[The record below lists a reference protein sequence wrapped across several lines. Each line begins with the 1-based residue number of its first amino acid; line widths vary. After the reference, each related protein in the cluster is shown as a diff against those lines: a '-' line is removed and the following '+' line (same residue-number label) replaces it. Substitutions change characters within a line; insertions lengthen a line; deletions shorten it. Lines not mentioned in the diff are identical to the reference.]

1 MRLKIA
7 HETRYS
13 FSEPV
18 RYGLQQMRKT
28 PKSYRN
34 QKVVSWETSVIGG
47 KKELQYEDQHR
58 NTVELI
64 SITPGETE
72 LLLRSEGEV
81 ELEETNGVIGPHESL
96 TPLWLFDRQTPQT
109 KPGPHVRELARSL
122 HGREGLDQLHA
133 LMSAVAKAVKYTAG
147 ASASD
152 WSAEKVM
159 EAGKGVCSD
168 QTHVFISAARLL
180 GHPARYVSGY
190 LMLDDRQSQEAM
202 HGWAEAHVDALGW
215 VGFDVSND
223 QSPDTRYV
231 RVATGL
237 DYAGAAPV
245 TGTRTGGE
253 EESLSVAIEVA
264 QQMSQ
269 SQEQ

>member
-18 RYGLQQMRKT
+18 RYGLQQMRKL

-34 QKVVSWETSVIGG
+34 QRVLSWETSVIGG

-58 NTVELI
+58 NTVELVSI
-64 SITPGETE
+64 SPGETE

-81 ELEETNGVIGPHESL
+81 EVEENNGVIGPHQSL

-109 KPGPHVRELARSL
+109 KPGPLVRELARSISD
-122 HGREGLDQLHA
+122 RDGLDQLHT
-133 LMSAVAKAVKYTAG
+133 LMSAVGKAVVYTTG
-147 ASASD
+147 SSQSD
-152 WSAEKVM
+152 WSAEKVLD
-159 EAGKGVCSD
+159 AGKGVCSD
-168 QTHVFISAARLL
+168 QTHVFISAARHL
-180 GHPARYVSGY
+180 GHPSRYVSGY
-190 LMLDDRQSQEAM
+190 LMLDDAVSQDAM
-202 HGWAEAHVDALGW
+202 HGWAEVHVEALGW

-223 QSPDTRYV
+223 MSPDTRYV

>member
-1 MRLKIA
+1 MRLKIS

-18 RYGLQQMRKT
+18 RYGLQQMRKS

-34 QKVVSWETSVIGG
+34 QSVLSWETSVIGG
-47 KKELQYEDQHR
+47 EKQLQYEDQHR

-81 ELEETNGVIGPHESL
+81 EVADNNGVIGQHEGM

-109 KPGPHVRELARSL
+109 KPGPKVRELARSL
-122 HGREGLDQLHA
+122 GDREGLDQLHA
-133 LMSAVAKAVKYTAG
+133 LMEAVGKAVEYQAG
-147 ASASD
+147 SSEPD
-152 WSAEKVM
+152 WTAEKAL
-159 EAGKGVCSD
+159 EIGKGVCAD
-168 QTHVFISAARLL
+168 QAHVFISAARHL
-180 GHPARYVSGY
+180 GYPARYVSGY
-190 LMLDDRQSQEAM
+190 LMLDDTVSQTAM
-202 HGWAEAHVDALGW
+202 HGWAEVHVDALGW
-215 VGFDVSND
+215 VGFDASND

-269 SQEQ
+269 SQE

>member
-18 RYGLQQMRKT
+18 RYGLQQMRKL

-34 QKVVSWETSVIGG
+34 QRVLNWETSVMGG

-64 SITPGETE
+64 SIAPGETE
-72 LLLRSEGEV
+72 LILRSEGEV
-81 ELEETNGVIGPHESL
+81 EIEENNGVIGPHEGL
-96 TPLWLFDRQTPQT
+96 TPLWLFDRPTAQT
-109 KPGPHVRELARSL
+109 KPGPKLRELARKVAD
-122 HGREGLDQLHA
+122 RDGLDQLHA
-133 LMSAVAKAVKYTAG
+133 LMAAVGEAVTYQTG
-147 ASASD
+147 ASEPD
-152 WSAEKVM
+152 WPVETVL
-159 EAGKGVCSD
+159 EEGKGVCAD
-168 QTHVFISAARLL
+168 QAHVFISAARQL

-190 LMLDDRQSQEAM
+190 LMLDDTVSQDAM
-202 HGWAEAHVDALGW
+202 HGWAEVHVEALGW
-215 VGFDVSND
+215 VGFDVSNNM
-223 QSPDTRYV
+223 SPDTRYV

-245 TGTRTGGE
+245 TGTRTGGD

-264 QQMSQ
+264 QQ
-269 SQEQ
+269 

>member
-1 MRLKIA
+1 MRLTIA

-18 RYGLQQMRKT
+18 RYGLQQMRKL

-34 QKVVSWETSVIGG
+34 QRVVNWTTSVTGG
-47 KKELQYEDQHR
+47 QKEVQYEDQHR

-64 SITPGETE
+64 SIAPGETE
-72 LLLRSEGEV
+72 LMLRSEGEV
-81 ELEETNGVIGPHESL
+81 EVEENNGVIGPHCGL
-96 TPLWLFDRQTPQT
+96 TPLWLFDRQTAQT

-122 HGREGLDQLHA
+122 QGRDTLDQMHA
-133 LMSAVAKAVKYTAG
+133 LMSAVGKAVAYTQG
-147 ASASD
+147 TSKPD
-152 WSAEKVM
+152 WSAEKVLD
-159 EAGKGVCSD
+159 AGKGVCSD
-168 QTHVFISAARLL
+168 QAHVFISVARVL

-190 LMLDDRQSQEAM
+190 LMLDDRESQDAM
-202 HGWAEAHVDALGW
+202 HGWAEVHVDALGW

-237 DYAGAAPV
+237 DYADAAPV

-264 QQMSQ
+264 QQMGG
-269 SQEQ
+269 QEQ